1 MAKKVRLPKVTCLRC
16 SWTWVPRVERPKWC
30 PKCNSPYWNKS
41 RERESMPKAKPQ
53 VREEDGVEETQSS
66 EEQRVAEGG

>member
-1 MAKKVRLPKVTCLRC
+1 
-16 SWTWVPRVERPKWC
+16 
-30 PKCNSPYWNKS
+30 
-41 RERESMPKAKPQ
+41 MPKAKPQ